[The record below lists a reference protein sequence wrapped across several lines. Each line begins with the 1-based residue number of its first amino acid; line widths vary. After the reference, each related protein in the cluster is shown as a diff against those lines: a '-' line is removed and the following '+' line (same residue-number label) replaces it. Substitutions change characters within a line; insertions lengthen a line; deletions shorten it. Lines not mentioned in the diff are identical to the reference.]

1 MPRVLSKYFLTQ
13 ERITLFGQQF
23 HLADKDLNMDNS
35 YVFALMTYGVVVF
48 VLLMIAYFF
57 TIRNL
62 VKENR
67 RKELAITL
75 GFLIAGISEPFLFNT
90 SFKNVSCGKLSAKRG
105 KPDPAAEHC
114 MDWNQYAG

>member
-1 MPRVLSKYFLTQ
+1 
-13 ERITLFGQQF
+13 
-23 HLADKDLNMDNS
+23 
-35 YVFALMTYGVVVF
+35 MTYGAVVF

-75 GFLIAGISEPFLFNT
+75 GFLIAGISEPFF
-90 SFKNVSCGKLSAKRG
+90 V
-105 KPDPAAEHC
+105 
-114 MDWNQYAG
+114 QYFF